1 MVREIIWLAAILSLF
16 TACKKQE
23 KTAENSDVQ
32 HISVYHEAGKF
43 AAWPANGGMWA
54 WGDEL
59 LVCYSVADHE
69 VKQGHTY
76 DIKTAR
82 NQFSRSRD
90 GGLSWQVENAWDGGI
105 KGLAMDHQ
113 VGDSA
118 VVPVPLTE
126 AIDFQHPDFAF
137 LFQRE
142 SNNRGPCHFY
152 YTYDRGHSWKGPYA
166 FPELDSMGITNR
178 TDYIIDGP
186 REMRVFMSIGHGR
199 TAMASTSNGGL
210 SWELVS
216 YIGPDFTLSEI
227 THQRNDYSLMPS
239 SVRLSDTELYTTVR
253 HREGPEGH
261 VWITAYRSMDN
272 GLSWQPEVEP
282 VTDHVNSP
290 PALLTLPDG
299 RLALAYI
306 HRRGG
311 WGLESDGSG
320 QSSLCIKI
328 SDDNGKSWSEPY
340 ILRSEDGANVDCGYP
355 RAVLNASGQMV
366 LVYYWNHSLGEQKE
380 PYRYIAA
387 TICDPALFDGSQ
399 SFFGFAE

>member
-1 MVREIIWLAAILSLF
+1 MVREIIWLAAILSLL
-16 TACKKQE
+16 TACKKRE
-23 KTAENSDVQ
+23 YTSKNKELQ
-32 HISVYHEAGKF
+32 HIIVYHESGKF

-54 WGDEL
+54 WDDEL
-59 LVCYSVADHE
+59 LVCYSAADHE

-76 DIKTAR
+76 DLKTAR
-82 NQFSRSRD
+82 NQFARSKD
-90 GGLSWQVENAWDGGI
+90 GGLTWQMENAWDRGI
-105 KGLAMDHQ
+105 KGMAMDHQ

-118 VVPVPLTE
+118 VAPILLPE

-142 SNNRGPCHFY
+142 SNYRGPCHFY
-152 YTYDRGHSWKGPYA
+152 YTYNRGHSWNGPFA

-178 TDYIIDGP
+178 TDYIVDGP
-186 REMRVFMSIGHGR
+186 HEMRVFMSIGHGR
-199 TAMASTSNGGL
+199 TAMAKTSDGALN
-210 SWELVS
+210 WELVS
-216 YIGPDFTLSEI
+216 YIGPDFTRSEK

-239 SVRLSDTELYTTVR
+239 SVRLSDAELYSTVR

-272 GLSWQPEVEP
+272 GLSWQSEVDP
-282 VTDHVNSP
+282 VGENVNSP
-290 PALLTLPDG
+290 SALLSLTDG

-320 QSSLCIKI
+320 QSSLCVKI
-328 SDDNGKSWSEPY
+328 SDDNGKSWSNLY
-340 ILRSEDGANVDCGYP
+340 VLRSEDGANVDCGYP
-355 RAVLNASGQMV
+355 RAVLNARGEIV
-366 LVYYWNHSLGEQKE
+366 VVYYWNHSLDKAQE

-387 TICDPALFDGSQ
+387 TIIDPA
-399 SFFGFAE
+399 FFE